1 MLKYINWFK
10 RQRDSDSLND
20 SIRKNK
26 ADERTKRTFG
36 EKSQTSAME
45 EKMKMEKKQA
55 KTSNSVAANSSCEY

>member
-1 MLKYINWFK
+1 MLKYINWIK

-45 EKMKMEKKQA
+45 EKNQNGEKRSK
-55 KTSNSVAANSSCEY
+55 NIE